1 MDTLPAELLRL
12 IFDNCDPPSVR
23 ALRLTSGRLADVG
36 YDYLLPPSF
45 RAVEWKD
52 DVQRLHS
59 IAHHDR
65 LNRSINSITF
75 NFSKAEE
82 FRTIR
87 PDFFFPQEQSI
98 LPQYAGQALRGKS
111 GDLPPFHTRSAMVE
125 ESFKRLPNLK
135 DLEITYTKCPYDDI
149 KVFKDVMLVRNPRK
163 RDQTSRAQA
172 CKNMNAI
179 ISAVRHVSLSSL
191 TIDQLPLEIF
201 RLPDDRRHWFDC
213 CASSF
218 SSLSKL
224 DLTIDPPANL
234 MPQSRFKAIN
244 GLGHVLQLSPN
255 LTHLSLSFH
264 TYHSPASKFG
274 FSFRALLQDFTFQ
287 KLTCL
292 KLEGV
297 SCSEEDLRSFL
308 LRHAKTL
315 ERLRLGG
322 RGLAKPYELSI
333 GGVHLHEGSF
343 KSLFASLQ
351 GKLPK
356 LQRLHL
362 EGDLEAGDIR
372 TGARERETFKFHASV
387 DENWEDVLD
396 AAGDADMDGLY
407 HHPTRRTVVQQP
419 GKTMDSSALERYLIH
434 GGPFPRLVVPGVTST
449 STSVA
454 SSEAGSPSPSPS
466 PELGPVSVSV
476 SGGPGMAVGPA
487 TAIAV

>member
-23 ALRLTSGRLADVG
+23 ALRLTCGRLADVG

-65 LNRSINSITF
+65 LNRSISSITF
-75 NFSKAEE
+75 NFSKVDEYSARHASFFQHWLQEPEE
-82 FRTIR
+82 R
-87 PDFFFPQEQSI
+87 SI
-98 LPQYAGQALRGKS
+98 LLQDAWIKYYELEGKAR
-111 GDLPPFHTRSAMVE
+111 DLPPFHTRSAMVE

-135 DLEITYTKCPYDDI
+135 DLEITYTKCPYDI
-149 KVFKDVMLVRNPRK
+149 EVFKDVFLVRNCRK
-163 RDQTSRAQA
+163 RDPTFRAQT

-179 ISAVRHVSLSSL
+179 ISAVRHVSLNSL

-264 TYHSPASKFG
+264 TYHAPMQKFG
-274 FSFRALLQDFTFQ
+274 FSFRALLQDFTFT
-287 KLTCL
+287 KLTSL

-343 KSLFASLQ
+343 RSLFASLQ

-372 TGARERETFKFHASV
+372 TGARARETFKFHASV
-387 DENWEDVLD
+387 DENWED
-396 AAGDADMDGLY
+396 MDGPD
-407 HHPTRRTVVQQP
+407 HFGSRRVVQE

-434 GGPFPRLVVPGVTST
+434 GGPFPKLVVPDAASASAST
-449 STSVA
+449 A
-454 SSEAGSPSPSPS
+454 SSEGSPSPS
-466 PELGPVSVSV
+466 PELGPVS
-476 SGGPGMAVGPA
+476 GGPGMAATPA

>member
-82 FRTIR
+82 YSTIR
-87 PDFFFPQEQSI
+87 PDSFFPEERSI
-98 LPQYAGQALRGKS
+98 LLQDVFQHYKQEGKS
-111 GDLPPFHTRSAMVE
+111 HNLPAFHTRSTLVE

-135 DLEITYTKCPYDDI
+135 DLEITYTKCPYDNMQAL
-149 KVFKDVMLVRNPRK
+149 KDVLLVRNPRK
-163 RDQTSRAQA
+163 RDTASRAQA

-264 TYHSPASKFG
+264 TYHAPRSKFG
-274 FSFRALLQDFTFQ
+274 FSFRALLQDFTFA
-287 KLTCL
+287 KLTSL

-387 DENWEDVLD
+387 DENWEDVE
-396 AAGDADMDGLY
+396 GEGDGLG
-407 HHPTRRTVVQQP
+407 RRVVMQP

-434 GGPFPRLVVPGVTST
+434 GGPFPRLVVPGTASAST
-449 STSVA
+449 STA
-454 SSEAGSPSPSPS
+454 SSEAGSPSPSP
-466 PELGPVSVSV
+466 ELGPVTV
-476 SGGPGMAVGPA
+476 SGPAMVAGPA